1 MGASKEVFTQMRE
14 QSLFSI
20 NQDQQELMFRIEEM
34 DGELTPEI
42 ESALEITKS
51 QLNQKSIAY
60 LEVISQ
66 KEVLNSVIDIE
77 IKRLQSLKKRNDN
90 INTRLRDNLLK
101 AVKTFGDFEV
111 GLQKFGTRKSETVEV
126 EFVNELPDEFKTRK
140 LTESANK
147 VALKKAI
154 KEGREIEGVYLK
166 TNHNLKIN

>member
-20 NQDQQELMFRIEEM
+20 NQHQQELMFRIEEL

-42 ESALEITKS
+42 ESELEITKS

-60 LEVISQ
+60 LEVIKQ
-66 KEVLNSVIDIE
+66 KEVLNSVIDVE

-101 AVKTFGDFEV
+101 AVTTFGDFEV

-126 EFVNELPDEFKTRK
+126 EFVNELPEEFKTRK

-147 VALKKAI
+147 VTLKKAI
-154 KEGREIEGVYLK
+154 KEGRKIEGVYLK
-166 TNHNLKIN
+166 TNYNLKIN